1 VLINFSY
8 RTHLSPTLRRGSG
21 SAARAAVNAAME
33 SAGLKSTT
41 TRAPRKSKGS
51 GGGTPSSAT
60 SAASHMPS
68 PYQTPTSGGPMP
80 YAPPYMYD
88 PQHGYP
94 PYGMPHPMAMGQPQS
109 ANSSRVP
116 SPVNGHSSA
125 HSSVGSM
132 AQAHHQPY
140 FNGFAPPSYYP
151 GMPHQ
156 PYRYGPGPAVP
167 SPYGAQP
174 HPHHGIYSPGLG
186 PDHHNYS
193 PMQNTFPN
201 HNRDQTYGVAMPGYG
216 QNPMANGYPPRTQTS
231 TPLSQ
236 SHEADDRYRRGPSP
250 RRRTPS
256 GSHDMLSQGVL
267 DPQHMTTNR
276 QPGGM
281 PPSYAGYGGPPM
293 GYGYPAPQQAMPQH
307 GAPGMSHRAS
317 ISSLSDGG
325 SGAGSN
331 HANGTGGDTDLKGQ
345 PLGQFEPFGSS

>member
-1 VLINFSY
+1 
-8 RTHLSPTLRRGSG
+8 
-21 SAARAAVNAAME
+21 ME
-33 SAGLKSTT
+33 SAGLKSST

-60 SAASHMPS
+60 SGQSHMPS
-68 PYQTPTSGGPMP
+68 PYATPTSGGPMP
-80 YAPPYMYD
+80 YGAPYLYD

-109 ANSSRVP
+109 GNSSRVP

-132 AQAHHQPY
+132 QQAHHQPY
-140 FNGFAPPSYYP
+140 FNGFAPSYYP
-151 GMPHQ
+151 GMPPHQ
-156 PYRYGPGPAVP
+156 QYRYGPGPAVP
-167 SPYGAQP
+167 SPYGTQG
-174 HPHHGIYSPGLG
+174 HPHHGIYSPALG

-193 PMQNTFPN
+193 PMQNTFPT
-201 HNRDQTYGVAMPGYG
+201 HTRDPSYGAAMPGYG

-250 RRRTPS
+250 RRRTPP

-293 GYGYPAPQQAMPQH
+293 GYGGYPAPAQTMPQH

-325 SGAGSN
+325 SGNGSN
-331 HANGTGGDTDLKGQ
+331 ANGGGDSDMKGQ
-345 PLGQFEPFGSS
+345 LYGQSTTRGYS